1 MQKENNKLKTK
12 TIKIKLL
19 SIQILELPYINFKIT
34 MINKLNKFNELEK
47 FIRELK
53 TIKGKQIDILKLKRI
68 IMKLRSKQNG
78 LRAEVRVSKLECR
91 SFKNSQIEAL
101 RDKRME
107 YIETSLRDRQ
117 DMVNTFNCMSYGI
130 PSGKDRKDK
139 AKAIQKR

>member
-68 IMKLRSKQNG
+68 IMKLRSK
-78 LRAEVRVSKLECR
+78 
-91 SFKNSQIEAL
+91 
-101 RDKRME
+101 
-107 YIETSLRDRQ
+107 
-117 DMVNTFNCMSYGI
+117 
-130 PSGKDRKDK
+130 
-139 AKAIQKR
+139 

>member
-68 IMKLRSKQNG
+68 IIKLRSK
-78 LRAEVRVSKLECR
+78 
-91 SFKNSQIEAL
+91 
-101 RDKRME
+101 
-107 YIETSLRDRQ
+107 
-117 DMVNTFNCMSYGI
+117 
-130 PSGKDRKDK
+130 
-139 AKAIQKR
+139 